1 MPTFCD
7 CGHLYY
13 LNAQRVDADDKPTPF
28 TTMRPNLIRHS
39 LREGVVFPGPSR
51 YLMIR
56 LLFMLF
62 LTAISSGLL
71 FAKEHRTPPFADT
84 TIINAYTPVSGH
96 DDCNNQLIVRDGSEF
111 QAGDTVLLI
120 QMKGA
125 SIIETNTSAFG
136 TITSMGS
143 AGVYEFNYV
152 KSVNGNRV
160 ELRFEISR
168 TFDYVN
174 GKVQLIRVPFYE
186 NLSTSSVLTALPW
199 DGEIGGVLVFNVRGT
214 LTLNHDID
222 VSARGFRGGLA
233 ITNPNFVCNY
243 TDFVT
248 LQSNGSVSARK
259 GEGIYNTNTLLNGRG
274 KLANGGGGGNSTNS
288 GGAGGGNGGAG
299 GSGGNQFVGCGTGTF
314 VNGGI
319 GGVALPY
326 STAAN
331 RIFMGGGGGA
341 GHQND
346 QPALGSGG
354 NGGGIVIITAGTV
367 QTNSF
372 RILSEGGTPP
382 HGTGTNDDGRSGGGA
397 GGTVLL
403 QYNNA
408 VGNIVGSVKGGTGDF
423 NTPPSG
429 DLHGPGGG
437 GGGGVLWVSQPTVP
451 PAITFDLAGGLNG
464 TNVNI
469 NNNPLGATA
478 GAVGATLTGLQLAY
492 AQVPFQPNIDSVR
505 INYLQTS
512 CTDINFAGLG
522 YTNTIPIVAW
532 DWDFGDGNSSAVQ
545 NPDHQYLSLGSY
557 TVKLI
562 VTDAAGC
569 RDSIS
574 RLINVTKLE
583 AAITYV
589 QDACDPL
596 TVSFT
601 GNALAANALWDFG
614 DGTIAAGQNILTH
627 TFTPGDFIVTFINTA
642 PGCED
647 TSQQTITTS
656 VTWSDIVLTPDTS
669 ICYGTTKTLRA
680 VAAADFCWSPLD
692 QLTNA
697 NTNTPTTSTLSD
709 RVYYYTAKLDG
720 PNLLLNGDFE
730 SGNQGFTSDYQYSAA
745 SGASP
750 GSYTVA
756 PNPSAWDASF
766 SACVDHSSG
775 NGNMLLVNGS
785 TIAGQVIWSQTV
797 AVNPGSQYEFTSLL
811 QKISAVE
818 FPGIRLLVNG
828 EIVPLSGTLSNITCN
843 WDELRA
849 NWYSG
854 GSSVANLQLIS
865 MVDWADGNDF
875 ALDDLRFSSAAFYR
889 DSVLIEV
896 ERPTVQASAD
906 STVCYGTMAQL
917 EVSGASTYIWS
928 PAAPL
933 NDATLANPVA
943 VVQNATQFVVEGMSV
958 NGCIARDTVN
968 IDVFAVPVISVS
980 NDTSIC
986 RNSSLQ
992 LSVSGGDSYQW
1003 SPAATIDDPLL
1014 SNPVV
1019 SPLSDTKYFVTV
1031 TDINTCRFVDSVEV
1045 KIRPLPNFT
1054 INGPIQACKGD
1065 TVTLQAGGGD
1075 LYSWT
1080 PTSEISA
1087 TNVPNPSVWP
1097 STTTSYSVAITESLC
1112 NESTTLS
1119 TTIAVLEPPVVTA
1132 SRSND
1137 IDCTVPYSNLLAT
1150 GAVQYEWTPAESLDN
1165 ANVRNPRAQPV
1176 ATTVYTVKGTDQSG
1190 CTGID
1195 TVQVSVDRANIS
1207 SYLMPNA
1214 FTPNGDGLNDCF
1226 GIQYWG
1232 SVMKLEFSIYNRWGE
1247 RVFYTTDP
1255 TVCWNGT
1262 YKGVYQDAGVFVY
1275 MIRASTVCSE
1285 EVFRKGTFVLIR

>member
-1 MPTFCD
+1 M
-7 CGHLYY
+7 
-13 LNAQRVDADDKPTPF
+13 Q
-28 TTMRPNLIRHS
+28 PNLIRHS
-39 LREGVVFPGPSR
+39 LRGGCLVPG
-51 YLMIR
+51 
-56 LLFMLF
+56 
-62 LTAISSGLL
+62 SSHYRNFRVTFILILATLSCNQL
-71 FAKEHRTPPFADT
+71 FAKEHRGQPFADT

-111 QAGDTVLLI
+111 HEGDTVLLI

-125 SIIETNTSAFG
+125 SIVETNTSAFG
-136 TITSMGS
+136 TVTSMGS

-152 KSVNGNRV
+152 KRVIGNRV

-168 TFDYVN
+168 PFDYVN
-174 GKVQLIRVPFYE
+174 GRVQLIRVPFFE
-186 NLSTSSVLTALPW
+186 NLSTTSVLTALPW

-222 VSARGFRGGLA
+222 VSARGFRGGQA
-233 ITNPNFVCNY
+233 MTHPNFVCNY

-259 GEGIYNTNTLLNGRG
+259 GEGIYNTSTLLNGRG

-354 NGGGIVIITAGTV
+354 NGGGIVIISAGTIEA
-367 QTNSF
+367 NSF
-372 RILSEGGTPP
+372 RIISEGGTPP

-397 GGTVLL
+397 GGTILL
-403 QYNNA
+403 QYSNV
-408 VGNIVGSVKGGTGDF
+408 VGNITGSVKGGTGDF

-437 GGGGVLWVSQPTVP
+437 GGGGVLWVSQASVS
-451 PAITFDLAGGLNG
+451 PAINFDLTGGLNG

-478 GAVGATLTGLQLAY
+478 GAVGATYTGLQLAY

-505 INYLQTS
+505 INYVQTS
-512 CTDINFAGLG
+512 CTDLNFAGFG
-522 YTNTIPIVAW
+522 YTNTVPIVGW
-532 DWDFGDGNSSAVQ
+532 DWDFGDGSTSNIQ
-545 NPDHQYLSLGSY
+545 NPEHQYLNVGAY

-569 RDSIS
+569 RDSIF
-574 RLINVTKLE
+574 RLINVSKME
-583 AAITYV
+583 ASFTYV
-589 QDACDPL
+589 QDACDPY
-596 TVSFT
+596 TVTFT
-601 GNALAANALWDFG
+601 GNALAANSLWDLG
-614 DGTIAAGQNILTH
+614 DGTVTGGQNVLTH
-627 TFTPGDFIVTFINTA
+627 TFTPGDFPVTFINTA
-642 PGCED
+642 PGCKD
-647 TSQQTITTS
+647 TSQQTITAS
-656 VTWSDIVLTPDTS
+656 VSWSDVVLTPDTS

-697 NTNTPTTSTLSD
+697 NTNTPTTSALSN
-709 RVYYYTAKLDG
+709 RVYYYTAKLTG
-720 PNLLLNGDFE
+720 PNLLQNADFE
-730 SGNQGFTSDYQYSAA
+730 SGNQGFASDYQYSATT
-745 SGASP
+745 GASP
-750 GSYTVA
+750 GSYTVGS
-756 PNPSAWDASF
+756 NPEAWNAAFAS
-766 SACVDHSSG
+766 CVDHSSG
-775 NGNMLLVNGS
+775 TGNMLLVNGS
-785 TIAGQVIWSQTV
+785 TTAGQVIWEQSV
-797 AVNPGSQYEFTSLL
+797 AVTPGSQYEFTSFL

-828 EIVPLSGTLSNITCN
+828 ESVPLAGSLSNIACN

-849 NWYSG
+849 NWFSA
-854 GSSVANLQLIS
+854 GSAVAELQLIS
-865 MVDWADGNDF
+865 LVDWADGNDF
-875 ALDDLRFSSAAFYR
+875 ALDDLQFSSVRYYR
-889 DSVLIEV
+889 DSVLIAV
-896 ERPTVQASAD
+896 ERPALQTNAD
-906 STVCYGTMAQL
+906 STVCYGTTAQL
-917 EVSGASTYIWS
+917 EVSGAATYIWS

-933 NDATLANPVA
+933 NDATLANPIA
-943 VVQNATQFVVEGMSV
+943 ILQNATQFIVEGTSL
-958 NGCIARDTVN
+958 NGCTAKDTVN
-968 IDVFAVPVISVS
+968 INVFAVPDISVS

-986 RNSSLQ
+986 RNSSVQ
-992 LSVSGGDSYQW
+992 LSATGGDIYQW
-1003 SPAATIDDPLL
+1003 SPAATIDDPNVA
-1014 SNPVV
+1014 NPFV
-1019 SPLSDTKYFVTV
+1019 SPLADTKYFVTV
-1031 TDINTCRFVDSVEV
+1031 TDLNTCQFIDSVEV

-1054 INGPIQACKGD
+1054 IGGPTQTCAGD
-1065 TVTLQAGGGD
+1065 TVTLQAAGGD
-1075 LYSWT
+1075 TYVWT
-1080 PTSEISA
+1080 PTTQISA
-1087 TNVPNPSVWP
+1087 TDVSNPSVWP
-1097 STTTSYSVAITESLC
+1097 SSTTNYSVVITELLC

-1119 TTIAVLEPPVVTA
+1119 TTINVLDPPTITA

-1137 IDCTVPYSNLLAT
+1137 IDCTVPFSNLFAT
-1150 GAVQYEWTPAESLDN
+1150 GAVQYEWAPAESLDN
-1165 ANVRNPRAQPV
+1165 PNVRNPRAQPLS
-1176 ATTVYTVKGTDQSG
+1176 TTIYTVKGTDQSG
-1190 CTGID
+1190 CTGTD
-1195 TVQVSVDRANIS
+1195 TVQVNVDRSNLS

-1214 FTPNGDGLNDCF
+1214 FTPNGDGINDCF

-1232 SVMKLEFSIYNRWGE
+1232 SVTKIEFSIYNRWGE
-1247 RVFYTTDP
+1247 RVFYSTDP
-1255 TVCWNGT
+1255 TACWNGM

-1275 MIRASTVCSE
+1275 MIRASTVCSDD
-1285 EVFRKGTFVLIR
+1285 VFRKGTFVLIR